1 MKFFYLLT
9 FINMYKGIFFLLIII
24 ILYLIIKYSYSILHL
39 QKTLNYLK
47 SIGNIKKEKNYYTFK
62 YNNKT
67 YFIKFL
73 FVKRNSEIQINSKT
87 TWQCFYNKMKSS
99 KYLDNLKPFLDLKND
114 NKVIILLGKIKN
126 IKLVINESEMIIVT
140 PKTNVY
146 NLKVI
151 KKSEIRNFF
160 ENNIDF

>member
-1 MKFFYLLT
+1 MKLFYLLT
-9 FINMYKGIFFLLIII
+9 FINMYKGIFSLLIII
-24 ILYLIIKYSYSILHL
+24 ILYLIIKYSYRILHL
-39 QKTLNYLK
+39 QKVLNYLK

-146 NLKVI
+146 NLNVI

>member
-1 MKFFYLLT
+1 MKLFYLSTLINIYK
-9 FINMYKGIFFLLIII
+9 FIIVFLIII
-24 ILYLIIKYSYSILHL
+24 FLYLIIKYSYRILYL
-39 QKTLNYLK
+39 QKPLNYFK
-47 SIGNIKKEKNYYTFK
+47 KIGNIKKEKDYYIFK
-62 YNNKT
+62 YNGQK

-73 FVKRNSEIQINSKT
+73 FVKRNCEIQINNQT

-99 KYLDNLKPFLDLKND
+99 KYIKNLKSFLNLKKD
-114 NKVIILLGKIKN
+114 KKVIILLGKVKN

-146 NLKVI
+146 NLNVI

-160 ENNIDF
+160 EKQY